1 MEAVQQFP
9 GDGHGF
15 VPQFSRDM
23 LLPLLSTDAPST
35 PGRLDGRHHDSHDSV
50 VAPIADGVL
59 SRVVPTAREYDHG
72 QVLAS
77 RGPVNGVL
85 YDTGQQPVRADQ
97 ESFHALAPRCNDLR
111 IMDQLEEL
119 RGCDKRL
126 TACMLDRLGDLR
138 C

>member
-23 LLPLLSTDAPST
+23 LLPLRSTDAPST
-35 PGRLDGRHHDSHDSV
+35 PGRLDGRHYDSV

-59 SRVVPTAREYDHG
+59 SRVVPCAPAREYDHG

-85 YDTGQQPVRADQ
+85 NDTGQQPVRADQ
-97 ESFHALAPRCNDLR
+97 ESFHAR
-111 IMDQLEEL
+111 QE
-119 RGCDKRL
+119 
-126 TACMLDRLGDLR
+126 
-138 C
+138 